1 MKRILMYIT
10 TSCLM
15 FASFSSCKK
24 DITSLNEN
32 PKLPSNADAGT
43 LFANAQKKLTDIL
56 TTPSQF
62 ENICRLFTQYW
73 AETTYIDESNYANI
87 MSNNIPG
94 RFWNVLYANVLKDLY
109 EAKKLINASN
119 AGTDAIAKNKLA
131 FIDILIVYTYSVLV
145 DTYGNVPYSEAL
157 NVENIHPKY
166 DDASTIYNDL
176 LVKLDAAINSL
187 DISKTS
193 FGVSDIIYKG
203 DIDRWKKFAN
213 SIKLRMGM
221 RLVDVPGSNAKNIVE
236 QAVQSGVF
244 QSNADGAMFT
254 YSTVPPNTNPIWE
267 NLIRNDFVAAQPFV
281 DTMNALNDPRRMA
294 YFTKVGNAYIGG
306 KYGSQNNYV
315 AFSHVGDRLIAENME
330 SFLMEYT
337 EVEFLLAEAVERGFA
352 VGGTAEGHY
361 KSAITASM
369 QYWNVPQSDIDAY
382 LLQPAVAYSTAT
394 GDYKQKIGTQKWI
407 AFYNRPFEAWCE
419 WKRLDYPVLVKPA
432 NAASDIPKRLRYP
445 VREQNL
451 NKEAYDQA
459 AGAIPGGDLFTSK
472 VFWD

>member
-87 MSNNIPG
+87 MINNIPDN
-94 RFWNVLYANVLKDLY
+94 FWATLYADVLKDLY

-176 LVKLDAAINSL
+176 LVKLDAAINLSL
-187 DISKTS
+187 IH
-193 FGVSDIIYKG
+193 I
-203 DIDRWKKFAN
+203 
-213 SIKLRMGM
+213 
-221 RLVDVPGSNAKNIVE
+221 
-236 QAVQSGVF
+236 
-244 QSNADGAMFT
+244 
-254 YSTVPPNTNPIWE
+254 
-267 NLIRNDFVAAQPFV
+267 
-281 DTMNALNDPRRMA
+281 
-294 YFTKVGNAYIGG
+294 
-306 KYGSQNNYV
+306 
-315 AFSHVGDRLIAENME
+315 
-330 SFLMEYT
+330 
-337 EVEFLLAEAVERGFA
+337 
-352 VGGTAEGHY
+352 
-361 KSAITASM
+361 
-369 QYWNVPQSDIDAY
+369 
-382 LLQPAVAYSTAT
+382 
-394 GDYKQKIGTQKWI
+394 
-407 AFYNRPFEAWCE
+407 
-419 WKRLDYPVLVKPA
+419 
-432 NAASDIPKRLRYP
+432 
-445 VREQNL
+445 
-451 NKEAYDQA
+451 
-459 AGAIPGGDLFTSK
+459 
-472 VFWD
+472 